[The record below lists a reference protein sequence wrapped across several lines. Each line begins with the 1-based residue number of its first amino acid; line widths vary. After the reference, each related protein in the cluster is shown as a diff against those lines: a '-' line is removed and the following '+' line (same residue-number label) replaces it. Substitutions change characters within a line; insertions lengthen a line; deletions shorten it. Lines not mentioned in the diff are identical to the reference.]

1 MSRAVPEWVA
11 SHDDQAIPPR
21 VKVRVFERFGGRCA
35 ICTLSIVGKLLPA
48 YDHVKSLIN
57 GGKHCE
63 SNLQLLCVP
72 CHAVKTRS
80 DVAVKSVNARKR
92 MKSIG
97 IAPKKGRPF
106 PGSKAS
112 GLRKRMNGEVER
124 R

>member
-1 MSRAVPEWVA
+1 MSRALPEWIA

-35 ICTLSIVGKLLPA
+35 VCTLSISGKLRPE
-48 YDHVKSLIN
+48 YDHARSLVN
-57 GGKHCE
+57 GGEHRE
-63 SNLQLLCVP
+63 SNLQLLCTP

-80 DVAVKSVNARKR
+80 DVAEKSMNYRRR

-97 IAPKKGRPF
+97 IAPKKGRPM

-112 GLRKRMNGEVER
+112 GFRKRMNGEVER